1 MSSIIEVSKDE
12 VDSAAKILV
21 VGVGGGGNNA
31 VDRMV
36 TSGITGV
43 KFICINTDQQ
53 QLRYCK
59 AEHCIQIGEKL
70 TKGLGAGSDPSQGE
84 KAAEENKEE
93 LADAVRNYDMVIV
106 TCGMGGGTGTGA
118 TPIVAQQAK
127 EMGILTVGIVTTPFE
142 FEGGARMERALEG
155 VERLRHN
162 VDTLIVI
169 SNEKVAE
176 YVEDMGEE
184 IDMDD
189 AYAYPDEVLR
199 QSIQGITDI
208 INKKGTINLDFADVQ
223 KVMRDKGIAHV
234 GMATAQGKNRCVTA
248 VQKAIESPLLE
259 TSIEGASAVILN
271 ISGDIPF
278 KETKEAMQY
287 VRQLVDR
294 KCNIIFGTISDKSVP
309 ETVTVTIIA
318 TGMEENQH
326 REQEPIEING
336 MRSFGN
342 PGPSKEDTYSSR
354 NGSSMNGMSRNHTSS
369 RNNDG
374 YNNGSYNRNPYN
386 NGGYNNPYQPME
398 EEDNGV
404 GSKFKYKLTE
414 GKGSDFKKY
423 LSEQYA
429 SEPNNYNVTQKT
441 IRNNRENEG
450 IINPIKHW
458 EKK

>member
-1 MSSIIEVSKDE
+1 MSSGIIEVSKDE
-12 VDSAAKILV
+12 ADVAAKILV

-31 VDRMV
+31 VDRMI
-36 TSGITGV
+36 TSGISGV

-93 LADAVRNYDMVIV
+93 LAEAVRNYDMVIV

-142 FEGGARMERALEG
+142 FEGGTRMEQALEG
-155 VERLRHN
+155 IERLRHN

-169 SNEKVAE
+169 SNEKIAE
-176 YVEDMGEE
+176 YVEGLGEE

-208 INKKGTINLDFADVQ
+208 INKKGTVNLDFADVQ
-223 KVMRDKGIAHV
+223 KVMRDKGIAHI
-234 GMATAQGKNRCVTA
+234 GMASAQGKNRCVTA

-259 TSIEGASAVILN
+259 TSIEGASAIILN
-271 ISGDIPF
+271 ISGDVPF
-278 KETKEAMQY
+278 RETREAMNY
-287 VRQLVDR
+287 VHQLVGK

-318 TGMEENQH
+318 TGMEHSKQD
-326 REQEPIEING
+326 EPEI
-336 MRSFGN
+336 
-342 PGPSKEDTYSSR
+342 
-354 NGSSMNGMSRNHTSS
+354 MSRSGMASVNPTAPV
-369 RNNDG
+369 NNVPHNPTPVYNSG
-374 YNNGSYNRNPYN
+374 INYNYNSNNNGINY
-386 NGGYNNPYQPME
+386 
-398 EEDNGV
+398 DNGV
-404 GSKFKYKLTE
+404 AKDFGYTLTE
-414 GKGSDFKKY
+414 PRKPASDFTKY
-423 LSEQYA
+423 LSGL
-429 SEPNNYNVTQKT
+429 NNKSSNTDSQKYPYNTTQRTTRSGMEDGGIT
-441 IRNNRENEG
+441 I
-450 IINPIKHW
+450 PTKFW
-458 EKK
+458 ERK

>member
-1 MSSIIEVSKDE
+1 MSVGIIEVSKDE
-12 VDSAAKILV
+12 SDVAAKILV

-31 VDRMV
+31 VDRMI

-93 LADAVRNYDMVIV
+93 LAEAVRNYDMVIV

-142 FEGGARMERALEG
+142 FEGGTRMEQALEG
-155 VERLRHN
+155 IERLRHN

-169 SNEKVAE
+169 SNEKIAE
-176 YVEDMGEE
+176 YVEGLGEE

-189 AYAYPDEVLR
+189 AYSYPDEVLR

-208 INKKGTINLDFADVQ
+208 INKKGTVNLDFADVQ
-223 KVMRDKGIAHV
+223 KVMRDKGIAHI
-234 GMATAQGKNRCVTA
+234 GMASAQGKNRCVTA

-259 TSIEGASAVILN
+259 TSIEGASAIILN
-271 ISGDIPF
+271 ISGDVPF
-278 KETKEAMQY
+278 RETREAMNY
-287 VRQLVDR
+287 VHQLVGK

-318 TGMEENQH
+318 TGMENNK
-326 REQEPIEING
+326 QEEPEIMSRSG
-336 MRSFGN
+336 MTSVN
-342 PGPSKEDTYSSR
+342 P
-354 NGSSMNGMSRNHTSS
+354 SMPMGGMSHNPTPV
-369 RNNDG
+369 
-374 YNNGSYNRNPYN
+374 YNSGINY
-386 NGGYNNPYQPME
+386 
-398 EEDNGV
+398 DNGV
-404 GSKFKYKLTE
+404 AKDFGYTLNEPKKPS
-414 GKGSDFKKY
+414 SDFTRY
-423 LSEQYA
+423 LSGLNTSSNSDA
-429 SEPNNYNVTQKT
+429 SKYPYNTTQRQQKNNMEDSGIT
-441 IRNNRENEG
+441 IPTKFWG
-450 IINPIKHW
+450 
-458 EKK
+458 KKN

>member
-1 MSSIIEVSKDE
+1 MSSGIIEVSKDE
-12 VDSAAKILV
+12 VDVAAKILV

-93 LADAVRNYDMVIV
+93 LAEAVRNYDMVIV

-142 FEGGARMERALEG
+142 FEGGARMEKALEG

-169 SNEKVAE
+169 SNERIAE
-176 YVEDMGEE
+176 YVEGLGEE

-223 KVMRDKGIAHV
+223 KVMRDKGIAHI
-234 GMATAQGKNRCVTA
+234 GMASAQGKNRCVTA

-259 TSIEGASAVILN
+259 TSIEGASAIILN
-271 ISGDIPF
+271 ISGDVPF
-278 KETKEAMQY
+278 RETREAMNY
-287 VRQLVDR
+287 VHQLVGK

-318 TGMEENQH
+318 TGMENNRQ
-326 REQEPIEING
+326 QESEMMGRPG
-336 MRSFGN
+336 MTSVNSNMTASTPNER
-342 PGPSKEDTYSSR
+342 
-354 NGSSMNGMSRNHTSS
+354 MSHNSVPMYNTNTAV
-369 RNNDG
+369 NNDT
-374 YNNGSYNRNPYN
+374 
-386 NGGYNNPYQPME
+386 
-398 EEDNGV
+398 GV
-404 GSKFKYKLTE
+404 GREFDYPLT
-414 GKGSDFKKY
+414 DFKKPSSDFTKF
-423 LSEQYA
+423 LSGMNRG
-429 SEPNNYNVTQKT
+429 NNSYSATQRPTRGNTGDDSGIT
-441 IRNNRENEG
+441 I
-450 IINPIKHW
+450 PTKFW
-458 EKK
+458 ERK

>member
-1 MSSIIEVSKDE
+1 MSSGIIEVSKDE
-12 VDSAAKILV
+12 ADGAAKILV
-21 VGVGGGGNNA
+21 IGVGGGGNNA

-93 LADAVRNYDMVIV
+93 LAEAVRNYDMVIV

-142 FEGGARMERALEG
+142 FEGGARMEKALEG
-155 VERLRHN
+155 IERLRHN

-169 SNEKVAE
+169 SNERIAE
-176 YVEDMGEE
+176 YVEGLGEE
-184 IDMDD
+184 IDMED
-189 AYAYPDEVLR
+189 AYAYPDEVLK

-223 KVMRDKGIAHV
+223 KVMRDKGIAHI

-259 TSIEGASAVILN
+259 TSIEGASAIILN
-271 ISGDIPF
+271 ISGDVPF
-278 KETKEAMQY
+278 RETREAMSY
-287 VRQLVDR
+287 VHQLVGK
-294 KCNIIFGTISDKSVP
+294 KCNIIFGTITDKSVP

-318 TGMEENQH
+318 TGMESNRQDEMEMMNS
-326 REQEPIEING
+326 RSG
-336 MRSFGN
+336 MTSVNAAATAERMSHN
-342 PGPSKEDTYSSR
+342 TTHNTTPVYTPNMNHDT
-354 NGSSMNGMSRNHTSS
+354 
-369 RNNDG
+369 
-374 YNNGSYNRNPYN
+374 
-386 NGGYNNPYQPME
+386 
-398 EEDNGV
+398 GV
-404 GSKFKYKLTE
+404 GKEFDYPLTDIR
-414 GKGSDFKKY
+414 KPASDFNAFLSTFNKNANANNTKY
-423 LSEQYA
+423 SPYG
-429 SEPNNYNVTQKT
+429 STQRTTRSNANGDDSGIT
-441 IRNNRENEG
+441 I
-450 IINPIKHW
+450 PTKFW
-458 EKK
+458 ERKN

>member
-31 VDRMV
+31 VDRMI
-36 TSGITGV
+36 TSGVAGV

-93 LADAVRNYDMVIV
+93 LADAVRDYDMVIV

-127 EMGILTVGIVTTPFE
+127 EMGILTVGIVTTPFD
-142 FEGGARMERALEG
+142 FEGGARMGRALEG

-169 SNEKVAE
+169 SNERVAE

-259 TSIEGASAVILN
+259 TSIEGASAIILN
-271 ISGDIPF
+271 ISGDVPF
-278 KETKEAMQY
+278 REAREAMKY
-287 VRQLVDR
+287 VHQLVGEQ
-294 KCNIIFGTISDKSVP
+294 CNIIFGTISDKSVP

-336 MRSFGN
+336 MKSFGN
-342 PGPSKEDTYSSR
+342 PVSSNENTYPNRNVSSL
-354 NGSSMNGMSRNHTSS
+354 NGMSRNNGSS
-369 RNNDG
+369 HNGSSNNG
-374 YNNGSYNRNPYN
+374 TYNNGFYN
-386 NGGYNNPYQPME
+386 NGAYSSGGGY
-398 EEDNGV
+398 DTGV
-404 GSKFKYKLTE
+404 GKEFEYKLTE
-414 GKGSDFKKY
+414 AKKPNSDFSKY
-423 LSEQYA
+423 LLNKSTA
-429 SEPNNYNVTQKT
+429 TQKT
-441 IRNNRENEG
+441 TRSSRENEG
-450 IINPIKHW
+450 IVNPIKHW

>member
-1 MSSIIEVSKDE
+1 MSSGIIEVSKDE

-93 LADAVRNYDMVIV
+93 LAEAVKNYDMVIV

-142 FEGGARMERALEG
+142 FEGGARMEKALEG

-169 SNEKVAE
+169 SNERIAE
-176 YVEDMGEE
+176 YVEGLGEE

-223 KVMRDKGIAHV
+223 KVMRDKGIAHI
-234 GMATAQGKNRCVTA
+234 GMASAQGKNRCVTA

-259 TSIEGASAVILN
+259 TSIEGASAIILN
-271 ISGDIPF
+271 ISGDVPF
-278 KETKEAMQY
+278 RETREAMNY
-287 VRQLVDR
+287 VHQLVGK

-318 TGMEENQH
+318 TGMESNRQ
-326 REQEPIEING
+326 QESEMMGRPG
-336 MRSFGN
+336 MTSVN
-342 PGPSKEDTYSSR
+342 S
-354 NGSSMNGMSRNHTSS
+354 NMTSS
-369 RNNDG
+369 APNERMSQNPTPV
-374 YNNGSYNRNPYN
+374 YNSGINY
-386 NGGYNNPYQPME
+386 
-398 EEDNGV
+398 DTGV
-404 GSKFKYKLTE
+404 GKEFDYPLTDLKKPASDFSKF
-414 GKGSDFKKY
+414 
-423 LSEQYA
+423 LSGMNRGNSSYGTTQRTTRG
-429 SEPNNYNVTQKT
+429 NVGEDSGIT
-441 IRNNRENEG
+441 I
-450 IINPIKHW
+450 PTKFW
-458 EKK
+458 ERK